1 MGGAPCLGS
10 RETATRGSLRLH
22 ADHEGPPFTKES
34 PATIAPGMMALVAHG
49 LLA

>member
-1 MGGAPCLGS
+1 MERILDRC
-10 RETATRGSLRLH
+10 RCRKIGSLRLH